1 MVDKIID
8 RFISREKKKID
19 IMMSRLPIDSYE
31 GLEDIGAKLD
41 KPLLKTPFAQTLITK
56 FVQNAL
62 NITQLRS
69 HSPQH

>member
-19 IMMSRLPIDSYE
+19 TIMSRLPIDSYE

-41 KPLLKTPFAQTLITK
+41 EPLLKTPFA
-56 FVQNAL
+56 
-62 NITQLRS
+62 
-69 HSPQH
+69 